1 MSISLFKPLP
11 TETIE
16 LPNAQIVINH
26 ALKVVLMVVPEADAK
41 EDNWLDLEAHLK
53 GRRFFGRG
61 YFLKVMGAVT
71 PSLSTTR
78 RE

>member
-41 EDNWLDLEAHLK
+41 DDNWLALEAHFK
-53 GRRFFGRG
+53 QRG
-61 YFLKVMGAVT
+61 YFLQIMGAVA
-71 PSLSTTR
+71 PPLSTR